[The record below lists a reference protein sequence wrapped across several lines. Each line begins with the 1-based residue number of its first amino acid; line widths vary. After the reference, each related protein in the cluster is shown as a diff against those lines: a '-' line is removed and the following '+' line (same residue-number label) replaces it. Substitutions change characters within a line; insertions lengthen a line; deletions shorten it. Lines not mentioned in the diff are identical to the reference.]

1 MTKAKNGNVQV
12 KPNFSIA
19 SVGEDL
25 ADKGFEQIGCKGS
38 SATFSKGAR
47 SIVTTSNSR

>member
-1 MTKAKNGNVQV
+1 MTKTKNGNVTV

-25 ADKGFEQIGCKGS
+25 ADKGFEQMV
-38 SATFSKGAR
+38 AKGAW
-47 SIVTTSNSR
+47 SVVSTSNSRRSSFHT